1 MIINKCRRSKLRSD
15 PVFPQAIHIDRQT
28 RFVEL
33 LSHSGTS
40 SGGFVYFPPVD
51 FLHSNIGI
59 KHSEGAFFV
68 HHVISSSSARAC
80 SDVNK
85 GKRQQKTTCCNLRL
99 TYNIFHFVYFWVDVE
114 LSSDRKMVV
123 LRSDFIKC
131 VVLGD
136 DSVGKTSL
144 LVNYATNRFPTTHVP
159 SVFDNYA
166 GKLKPKIINKFP
178 ISLIF
183 RVCFQTN
190 YKYFMLWQYKCCPP
204 PPKKNKILR
213 TVICSR

>member
-1 MIINKCRRSKLRSD
+1 
-15 PVFPQAIHIDRQT
+15 
-28 RFVEL
+28 
-33 LSHSGTS
+33 
-40 SGGFVYFPPVD
+40 
-51 FLHSNIGI
+51 
-59 KHSEGAFFV
+59 
-68 HHVISSSSARAC
+68 
-80 SDVNK
+80 
-85 GKRQQKTTCCNLRL
+85 
-99 TYNIFHFVYFWVDVE
+99 
-114 LSSDRKMVV
+114 MVV

-204 PPKKNKILR
+204 PLPKKKNIAYSYMFQIKLLLLIFFSRIDKKFSLKIMH
-213 TVICSR
+213 I

>member
-1 MIINKCRRSKLRSD
+1 M
-15 PVFPQAIHIDRQT
+15 
-28 RFVEL
+28 
-33 LSHSGTS
+33 
-40 SGGFVYFPPVD
+40 
-51 FLHSNIGI
+51 
-59 KHSEGAFFV
+59 
-68 HHVISSSSARAC
+68 
-80 SDVNK
+80 
-85 GKRQQKTTCCNLRL
+85 
-99 TYNIFHFVYFWVDVE
+99 DVE

-190 YKYFMLWQYKCCPP
+190 YKYFMLWQYKYCVQLYVSDKIVAVNFFSRID
-204 PPKKNKILR
+204 KKFSLKIMH
-213 TVICSR
+213 I

>member
-1 MIINKCRRSKLRSD
+1 M
-15 PVFPQAIHIDRQT
+15 
-28 RFVEL
+28 
-33 LSHSGTS
+33 
-40 SGGFVYFPPVD
+40 
-51 FLHSNIGI
+51 
-59 KHSEGAFFV
+59 
-68 HHVISSSSARAC
+68 
-80 SDVNK
+80 
-85 GKRQQKTTCCNLRL
+85 
-99 TYNIFHFVYFWVDVE
+99 DVE

-204 PPKKNKILR
+204 PPKKILR
-213 TVICSR
+213 TVICFR

>member
-1 MIINKCRRSKLRSD
+1 M
-15 PVFPQAIHIDRQT
+15 
-28 RFVEL
+28 
-33 LSHSGTS
+33 
-40 SGGFVYFPPVD
+40 
-51 FLHSNIGI
+51 
-59 KHSEGAFFV
+59 
-68 HHVISSSSARAC
+68 ISSSSARAC

-114 LSSDRKMVV
+114 LWSDKKMVV

-190 YKYFMLWQYKCCPP
+190 CKYFMLWQYKCCPP
-204 PPKKNKILR
+204 PQKKKYCVQLYVPDKIVAVNFFFRGSIRNFHWRLCIFKVWWKFLSCWEQSLFFFGFIESRKIVINISRQLCQNKL
-213 TVICSR
+213 TVYK